1 MMCLAC
7 EQDAMWF
14 AYLRRKG
21 LITPDGYLVEEPPSL
36 FGSTEPALA
45 SVPAETRRAQ
55 KRVARTSSERRAQSV
70 LFSASRRV

>member
-36 FGSTEPALA
+36 FGPVETPPMPEENKDDAASKPADK
-45 SVPAETRRAQ
+45 SSFSCDDPTAQ
-55 KRVARTSSERRAQSV
+55 
-70 LFSASRRV
+70 